1 MFHKLAG
8 TTNLLPTTIINIIC
22 IYEWRVVAST
32 LWIRNYNNIYKVK
45 QITYL
50 YQLDFVVYAMGMSCT
65 IFVFSNNSNVF
76 LFALWEYLR
85 CIPS

>member
-76 LFALWEYLR
+76 LFAL
-85 CIPS
+85 